1 MVPPVAS
8 YGSFLGIPGPEWHAA
23 LNDFPMVLVLSSV
36 VFDLW
41 GTAKNRE
48 SLSWA
53 GYWCVIAG
61 AAMGILAAVS
71 GLLIEEGIEQTAEV
85 SRLIEIHETLGL
97 SLTGLFIGLAGWRI
111 WRKNVFSA
119 VERQSYTM
127 ASVVGTLALI
137 WQSHLGGTMV
147 YRHAAGIP
155 SGVLQTELRVRADTA
170 LQAQER

>member
-1 MVPPVAS
+1 
-8 YGSFLGIPGPEWHAA
+8 
-23 LNDFPMVLVLSSV
+23 
-36 VFDLW
+36 
-41 GTAKNRE
+41 
-48 SLSWA
+48 
-53 GYWCVIAG
+53 
-61 AAMGILAAVS
+61 MGILAAVS

-85 SRLIEIHETLGL
+85 SRIIEIHETLGL

-119 VERQSYTM
+119 AERQSYTM

-155 SGVLQTELRVRADTA
+155 SGVLQTELRARADTA
-170 LQAQER
+170 LRAQER